1 MRRCIITPGGL
12 NAEHSSSDDTIQAG
26 NILQRVTVICGNI
39 KRNTEIYKLQAA
51 VSHVY
56 MNKL

>member
-1 MRRCIITPGGL
+1 MRPLL